1 MISNTARVA
10 MTAALT
16 GILAWAVAWWW
27 PPAKP
32 GRYSGFAR
40 SPWCRPRRSTSSSD
54 AGTAAA
60 WQVRGQVVGPHL
72 PELGRGQGVV
82 VARRMRY
89 WMVPLWTW
97 RARKPVVR
105 RLLV

>member
-1 MISNTARVA
+1 

-16 GILAWAVAWWW
+16 GVLAWAVAWW

-32 GRYSGFAR
+32 GRYSRFTR
-40 SPWCRPRRSTSSSD
+40 SPWCRPWRSTSSSD

-60 WQVRGQVVGPHL
+60 GQVRGQVVGPHL
-72 PELGRGQGVV
+72 PKLGRGQGVV
-82 VARRMRY
+82 VARRLRY
-89 WMVPLWTW
+89 WMVPLWTC
-97 RARKPVVR
+97 RARKPVVA